1 MKGKCLLSRMRFALS
16 GVTHAAQREASFRFQ
31 CVAGLVLLVAVLI
44 LRPPLLWSALL
55 AMCVGLVL
63 AAELINTA
71 LEATLDGLHPQ
82 QAEFVRVAK
91 DCAAAAVLVL
101 SLMSVVVFLIMLA
114 DILSF
119 PLTL

>member
-1 MKGKCLLSRMRFALS
+1 MKGKGLSTRMRFALS
-16 GVTHAAQREASFRFQ
+16 GLTHAAIGEASFRFQ
-31 CVAGLVLLVAVLI
+31 LIAALAVLVALLV
-44 LRPPLLWSALL
+44 LRPPLLWAALL
-55 AMCVGLVL
+55 VICVGLVL

-101 SLMSVVVFLIMLA
+101 SLTSVIVFLTMLVA
-114 DILSF
+114 IL
-119 PLTL
+119 PLPF